1 MDEELVKA
9 IKKYAE
15 GKIALHKF
23 NVETYI
29 KNPAGIGEHSDIA
42 EAVVEELKKIAEYDD
57 ILNVLEIYF

>member
-1 MDEELVKA
+1 M
-9 IKKYAE
+9 
-15 GKIALHKF
+15 HKF